1 MNNSG
6 VVSGR
11 LSTRHIHC
19 KIAGL
24 PQTHGTTAKAI
35 TQGFALQQLGND
47 VRRSV
52 VLAHVEDR
60 NNIGMVESGG
70 GLRLQFKATETIRVP
85 RPESRTTLI
94 ATSRF
99 SDVSRARTLRPFHRR
114 PPARQSHRTSGE
126 SLRQVA

>member
-6 VVSGR
+6 VVSGSQ
-11 LSTRHIHC
+11 STRHIHRE
-19 KIAGL
+19 IAGFA
-24 PQTHGTTAKAI
+24 QTDGATAKAI

-60 NNIGMVESGG
+60 NNIGMVESGS

-85 RPESRTTLI
+85 RPGVADNLDSHVSFQPSI
-94 ATSRF
+94 ACAIHFAHSTG
-99 SDVSRARTLRPFHRR
+99 A
-114 PPARQSHRTSGE
+114 
-126 SLRQVA
+126 